1 MATYLGYTLRMRT
14 LFRGWPIMV
23 NDTHTRRRRRPQ
35 DKTAQ
40 GKQLKTAGHSNKFMN
55 FVSFSFSSARVVI
68 TTSPIKW
75 NEFNYL
81 WTCPMEC
88 SIKSKVV
95 YSTALCQINVV
106 DCAAHSCGV
115 VQPLQ
120 RAVPLTQEN
129 VVYIHSDHWVIA
141 IYVIESHLTK
151 NDPEQTIQSNM
162 TTEIFAHVGQSQLTS
177 YQIYKKKERL
187 ILREI
192 HLRTTRCHLSMGS
205 NSVICHP
212 TEVTAP
218 PSPQPGRLLLDLS
231 TP

>member
-1 MATYLGYTLRMRT
+1 MMI
-14 LFRGWPIMV
+14 W
-23 NDTHTRRRRRPQ
+23 
-35 DKTAQ
+35 
-40 GKQLKTAGHSNKFMN
+40 
-55 FVSFSFSSARVVI
+55 
-68 TTSPIKW
+68 W
-75 NEFNYL
+75 

-177 YQIYKKKERL
+177 YQIYKK
-187 ILREI
+187 
-192 HLRTTRCHLSMGS
+192 GAF
-205 NSVICHP
+205 NSSWN
-212 TEVTAP
+212 
-218 PSPQPGRLLLDLS
+218 SPQNYEMSLVNGIKQCYLPPDRGDRPAFTPTGQVATRFIDPVRMKGWVGLVGRLHTEMVYPS
-231 TP
+231 TDGHPSWY